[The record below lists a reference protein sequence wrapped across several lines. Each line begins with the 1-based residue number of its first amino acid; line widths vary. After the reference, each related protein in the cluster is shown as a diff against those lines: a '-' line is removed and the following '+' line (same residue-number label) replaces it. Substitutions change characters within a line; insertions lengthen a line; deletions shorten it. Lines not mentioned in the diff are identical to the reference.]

1 MNTIATTAATVIFIL
16 SRSSLNAPNLEE
28 LWYTFKRKKGNSQ
41 MNPLRMK
48 TIFTL
53 GRTSVTVT
61 SILLT
66 LSLAV
71 VFFPHYLFGQ
81 PKQIVNT
88 VVKTTAGGEVNVLY
102 AAALISVMET
112 KIGPAFSNLGY
123 DYRGE
128 GHGSIQDAN
137 MIIDGQRFPD
147 VFISV
152 GERPITKLIDNNP
165 SLAKW
170 YLGFASDE
178 LVVAYNPKSHFA
190 ADFEKVKAGSI
201 PWYQVF
207 AKTGIKFLRSD
218 PLLDPKGCYTVI
230 ATKLADILYHNSTLS
245 SSILQGERNQDQ
257 VRPEEL
263 LLTLLDTGE
272 ADAIPAYKHEAI
284 ERGFPFI
291 TLPPQINLG
300 EPAFASY
307 YKQAG
312 CTQQDGSLNFGK
324 PIVFDVTIPNTIKN
338 SEGATQFVKFLVSD
352 QGKRIFENEG
362 FKLLPLTA
370 GGNKTAIPQEISVL
384 TIK

>member
-1 MNTIATTAATVIFIL
+1 MNTIATKAATVIFIL

-28 LWYTFKRKKGNSQ
+28 LWYTLKRKKGNSQ

-53 GRTSVTVT
+53 GRTSVAVT

-66 LSLAV
+66 ISLAV
-71 VFFPHYLFGQ
+71 VFCPHYLFGQ
-81 PKQIVNT
+81 PKQIMNT
-88 VVKTTAGGEVNVLY
+88 VIKTTAGGEVNVLY
-102 AAALISVMET
+102 AASLISVMET

-137 MIIDGQRFPD
+137 MIIDGQRSPD

-152 GERPITKLIDNNP
+152 GEQPITKLIDNNP

-170 YLGFASDE
+170 YLGFASDD
-178 LVVAYNPKSHFA
+178 LVIAYNPKSHFA
-190 ADFEKVKAGSI
+190 ADFKKVKAGSI
-201 PWYQVF
+201 PWYQVL
-207 AKTGIKFLRSD
+207 AKPGIKFLRSD

-245 SSILQGERNQDQ
+245 SSILKGERNQDQ

-291 TLPPQINLG
+291 SLPPHINLG
-300 EPAFASY
+300 DPAFASY

-324 PIVFDVTIPNTIKN
+324 PIIFDITIPNTVRN
-338 SEGATQFVKFLVSD
+338 SEGAIQFVKFLVSD